1 MSADLQSEGSELP
14 RTAQAEALYFD
25 SGSDR
30 LFGWLHRA
38 GSASGSSLGL
48 VLCSPFGYEASCA
61 HRGIRRFAEAA
72 ASLGL
77 PSLRFDY
84 AGTGDSSDIDPSV
97 GQLEI
102 WSRSIADAVREL
114 RERTGVVQ
122 VCLLGFRLGSLL
134 ATLALPRCV
143 DVSALIAIAPVVS
156 GRRYLRDLR
165 LTRLAAAVGQ
175 SPDAPAP
182 LDDRSVA
189 TSGAMEVS
197 GYRLS
202 AATIEALK
210 QIELPA
216 AVPPGVSDLLVID
229 RADLPSALDWANQAT
244 AAGVRTTY
252 AALPGF
258 VEMCL
263 TAPHLASVPQQMLDR
278 TEAWLANWRQSVDTP
293 SRTIPHDFPV
303 NRVNLLSLSDCTEQT
318 VSFGPNGALFGVVT
332 EPVAPRSA
340 SRAVILL
347 NAGADHHI
355 GANRMHVSLARRWAP
370 QGCVVLRMDLAGIG
384 DSATR
389 TGRPDDETFPPAAI
403 DDIRAAIHFIHTR
416 YGAIHITLG
425 GLCSGAY
432 HALRAAVAGLP
443 VNCIVMFNAQNY
455 FWSEG
460 MTLSDLQEAEVVRN
474 PGVYRERVFSAAAWR
489 RLFRGNVNIRR
500 VVMIYAQRVRWTMES
515 AIRELTRGLGIR
527 LPRDL
532 GWELLDIRARGV
544 EIVFVFARGE
554 PGIGLLKLQAGSAVK
569 RLGDACRLR
578 IVESG
583 DHTFTESS
591 ARAVLEDVLS
601 DELFARNP

>member
-1 MSADLQSEGSELP
+1 MIT
-14 RTAQAEALYFD
+14 RAEALYFD

-30 LFGWLHRA
+30 LFGWLH
-38 GSASGSSLGL
+38 GSGSMPGSHLGL
-48 VLCSPFGYEASCA
+48 VLCNPFGYEASCA
-61 HRGIRRFAEAA
+61 HRGIRRFAEGAA
-72 ASLGL
+72 RLGL

-97 GQLEI
+97 EQIEI
-102 WSRSIADAVREL
+102 WSRNISDAVREL

-134 ATLALPRCV
+134 ATLALPRCA
-143 DVSALIAIAPVVS
+143 DVRALIAIAPVVS
-156 GRRYLRDLR
+156 GRRYVRDLR
-165 LTRLAAAVGQ
+165 LTRLAATVGQ
-175 SPDAPAP
+175 APDIAAPP
-182 LDDRSVA
+182 DDRPVG

-197 GYRLS
+197 GYGLS

-210 QIELPA
+210 QIELSA
-216 AVPPGVSDLLVID
+216 AAPPKVSDLLVID
-229 RADLPSALDWANQAT
+229 RSDLPGALDWANQAT

-252 AALPGF
+252 TALPGF

-263 TAPHLASVPQQMLDR
+263 TAPHLASVPQQMLDH
-278 TEAWLANWRQSVDTP
+278 TEAWLAGWQRSVDPP
-293 SRTIPHDFPV
+293 SRTTARTTARDFPV
-303 NRVNLLSLSDCTEQT
+303 NRVRPLTLPDCTEQM
-318 VSFGPNGALFGVVT
+318 VSFGPDGALFGVLT
-332 EPVAPRSA
+332 EPVARSGA

-355 GANRMHVSLARRWAP
+355 GANRLHVSLARHWAP

-389 TGRPDDETFPPAAI
+389 TSRPDDEAFPPAAI
-403 DDIRAAIHFIHTR
+403 DDIRAAIQFIQSR
-416 YGAIHITLG
+416 YGALNITLA

-443 VNCIVMFNAQNY
+443 VNCIVMCNAQNY

-474 PGVYRERVFSAAAWR
+474 PGVYRERVFSAGAWR
-489 RLFRGNVNIRR
+489 RLLRGDVNIHR
-500 VVMIYAQRVRWTMES
+500 VVMIYAQRLRWTMES
-515 AIRELTRGLGIR
+515 SIRELARGLGIR

-532 GWELLDIRARGV
+532 GWELQDIRARGV
-544 EIVFVFARGE
+544 KMVFVFARGE
-554 PGIGLLKLQAGSAVK
+554 PGIGLLKLQAGSTVE
-569 RLGDACRLR
+569 RLGDACRVR
-578 IVESG
+578 IVASG
-583 DHTFTESS
+583 DHTFTDSS

-601 DELFARNP
+601 EELFARNP